1 MEIETIANLALIVGT
16 ILGGLFVGL
25 QRGKTVATKESDKRV
40 EAKVTEKTSGF
51 DAILTSHAAML
62 DDLKRDN
69 AEKDDTIAA
78 MQAVQAERTAAF
90 AKMQE
95 RVEGQEEAL
104 KAQRAELN
112 AANDKIATANAKIA
126 TLERQVDTLRSEKA
140 EIAHERDGL
149 RREVADL
156 KAELKT
162 ARDHSRDQDMQIV
175 ELRAELRAYK
185 SAWENVA
192 QPIVTSFAQLASVLT
207 PQSKGDTGEL
217 KLKGDAAA

>member
-1 MEIETIANLALIVGT
+1 MDIDTIANIALIVGT
-16 ILGGLFVGL
+16 ILGGLIIGL

-62 DDLKRDN
+62 EDLKRDN
-69 AEKDDTIAA
+69 AEKDDVIAT
-78 MQAVQAERTAAF
+78 MQTVLAERTAAI

-95 RVEGQEEAL
+95 RIEGQDESL
-104 KAQRAELN
+104 KAQRTELN
-112 AANDKIATANAKIA
+112 TAKTQI
-126 TLERQVDTLRSEKA
+126 TLLERQVETLKSEKA

-156 KAELKT
+156 KAELRM
-162 ARDHSRDQDMQIV
+162 ARDHSRDQDIQIV

>member
-1 MEIETIANLALIVGT
+1 MDIDTIANIALIVGT
-16 ILGGLFVGL
+16 ILGGLIIGL

-62 DDLKRDN
+62 EDLKRDN
-69 AEKDDTIAA
+69 AEKDDVIAT
-78 MQAVQAERTAAF
+78 MQTVQTERTAAI

-95 RVEGQEEAL
+95 RIEGQDESL

-112 AANDKIATANAKIA
+112 TAKTQI
-126 TLERQVDTLRSEKA
+126 TLLERQVETLKSEKA

-162 ARDHSRDQDMQIV
+162 ARDHSRDQDIQIV

-207 PQSKGDTGEL
+207 PPSKGDTGEL
-217 KLKGDAAA
+217 KLKGDAA